1 MSPPS
6 NETILPLLIGDQLE
20 NLIPDKNPSSYYM
33 DHMIIRDFQYSIQ
46 TQDLYTLIE
55 VEFYDFVYSVYCV
68 VNVGWKVQDAVMF
81 DYSSLAS
88 FHFLTSSLIIF
99 PEESFSFHYHVA
111 TRERGSVGEMHFGYD
126 EN

>member
-1 MSPPS
+1 M
-6 NETILPLLIGDQLE
+6 L
-20 NLIPDKNPSSYYM
+20 
-33 DHMIIRDFQYSIQ
+33 
-46 TQDLYTLIE
+46 
-55 VEFYDFVYSVYCV
+55 V
-68 VNVGWKVQDAVMF
+68 VGKYRQQDAAMF

>member
-20 NLIPDKNPSSYYM
+20 NLIPDKNPSSYYT
-33 DHMIIRDFQYSIQ
+33 DHKIIPDFQNSIQ
-46 TQDLYTLIE
+46 AQDLYTLIE
-55 VEFYDFVYSVYCV
+55 FYDFVYPVYCV
-68 VNVGWKVQDAVMF
+68 VNVGCWKVQDAVMF

-111 TRERGSVGEMHFGYD
+111 TRKRGR
-126 EN
+126 